1 LLACLCMP
9 VYFRGMQIRMLNGLG
24 LTASKPRTILP
35 GHEFDSL
42 FPAPERTDPYLSY
55 NGTNEQTL
63 LQFIPRVVKQYHTDT
78 AKIALYLKREKLAD
92 TLRAIWEFVYRHIQY
107 KPDSPFEEQIRRPAR
122 TWADRHSGV
131 DCDCYTVFI
140 SSILTNLHIPHYIR
154 MTAYSSRK
162 GYQHVYVIVPKH
174 NSANLNKRNEYWAL
188 DPVMDAFDA
197 EKPYL
202 YKKDKLM
209 LGFPKNGLNG
219 LPIRALN
226 GEIPYASRSK
236 LAYGRVYYHPG
247 LKTWALKGID
257 GAYYI
262 RGNPNA
268 RFIES
273 YTPGGLGFITTALTA
288 LKLGK
293 DLVASLTKK
302 KTAKPAENNEKPVQQ
317 TDIVSKLTAVN
328 NNTILSLDK
337 VKADIDTTIKNSNRA
352 AIISLDNLNKG
363 IVKRIDNTF
372 AAIQPQIERI
382 NQQAQTTA
390 EMADQIS
397 EAINKAIA
405 LTAGGQKLTN
415 DIQNTLADEQ
425 KRNEAFRADVL
436 SKLRTGQFMF
446 IALSAL
452 ILLTIFKKQ
461 I

>member
-1 LLACLCMP
+1 MP
-9 VYFRGMQIRMLNGLG
+9 AYFRGMQIRMLNGLG
-24 LTASKPRTILP
+24 LTASKPRIIQP

-42 FPAPERTDPYLSY
+42 FPAPHRTDPYLSY

-63 LQFIPRVVKQYHTDT
+63 LRYIPEVVKQYQTDT

-122 TWADRHSGV
+122 TWADRHNGV

-140 SSILTNLHIPHYIR
+140 SSILTNLRIPHYLR

-174 NSANLNKRNEYWAL
+174 SGANLNKRNEYWTL

-226 GEIPYASRSK
+226 GEIPFASRSK
-236 LAYGRVYYHPG
+236 LAYGRVFYHPG

-257 GAYYI
+257 GVYYI

-268 RFIES
+268 RYIEA
-273 YTPGGLGFITTALTA
+273 YATNGLGFITTALTA

-293 DLVASLTKK
+293 DLVTNLTKK
-302 KTAKPAENNEKPVQQ
+302 KTSKPAANNEKADNPAGQ
-317 TDIVSKLTAVN
+317 TDITAKLTAVN

-363 IVKRIDNTF
+363 IVQRIDKTF
-372 AAIQPQIERI
+372 AAIQPQIDTI

-390 EMADQIS
+390 EITEQIN
-397 EAINKAIA
+397 EAIQKAIA

-415 DIQNTLADEQ
+415 DLQNKLADEQ

-436 SKLRTGQFMF
+436 SKLRTSQLMF
-446 IALSAL
+446 IVLAAL
-452 ILLTIFKKQ
+452 ILLTIFKK
-461 I
+461 